1 MKRAKGTKF
10 IRKTIMIDA
19 NNHYRLQ
26 QLQAKLIAKTES
38 TISFSYVVD
47 EVLRSSLKIE
57 T

>member
-1 MKRAKGTKF
+1 MKRAKGTEF

-47 EVLRSSLKIE
+47 EVLRSLLKVE